1 MMLLSLSPRVGVD
14 RLSVLPSLP
23 FPEHYVITSLL
34 PPPLPLPPFNGLC
47 HVTHEGVFWGL
58 PTLQALSQ
66 QNTHTVETR
75 ARVCYGVKW
84 TVARGSPITGGHSD
98 FVFRLR
104 LCFAGRRSARVS
116 TLRLEGKIVVAR
128 CLGFWSVGDWCLH

>member
-1 MMLLSLSPRVGVD
+1 MCYGGCRPCRRTLPNLTLTRLTFVDDVVVVVAGGGVD
-14 RLSVLPSLP
+14 RLSVLLSLP

-66 QNTHTVETR
+66 QNTHTPLKHERTFV
-75 ARVCYGVKW
+75 
-84 TVARGSPITGGHSD
+84 TG
-98 FVFRLR
+98 
-104 LCFAGRRSARVS
+104 
-116 TLRLEGKIVVAR
+116 
-128 CLGFWSVGDWCLH
+128 

>member
-1 MMLLSLSPRVGVD
+1 MLIGYPFFFPFRFRSTTLSLLYYP
-14 RLSVLPSLP
+14 LP
-23 FPEHYVITSLL
+23 FLFHRLMACVTSRTKVCFGVCL
-34 PPPLPLPPFNGLC
+34 PCRRF
-47 HVTHEGVFWGL
+47 HSKTH
-58 PTLQALSQ
+58 
-66 QNTHTVETR
+66 THTVETR

-84 TVARGSPITGGHSD
+84 TVARGSPITGGHSE

-116 TLRLEGKIVVAR
+116 TLRLEGKTVVAR